1 MEGHGNRQRRN
12 VGPTETAEE
21 GEKPNAN
28 GVFKLRAGEGN
39 KETGRKASS
48 KGKNKNKNR
57 NCLEEENSILLPI

>member
-28 GVFKLRAGEGN
+28 GVFKLRAGEF
-39 KETGRKASS
+39 KTDADTSVYVQTASI
-48 KGKNKNKNR
+48 R
-57 NCLEEENSILLPI
+57 ENSNTLETS